1 MGNQSF
7 INAIRD
13 VKRAIFR
20 FTYQSP
26 YGVKEYGFKGKQS
39 NPRNISPYAGGIYAE
54 PSREENWSF
63 VILWH
68 EVSSIEISEPAF
80 PYKEGIPTIT
90 FYLK

>member
-13 VKRAIFR
+13 VKRAIIR
-20 FTYQSP
+20 TTNQHP
-26 YGVKEYGFKGKQS
+26 HTVLTDGFKGKQS

-68 EVSSIEISEPAF
+68 EVSSIEISEPPF
-80 PYKEGIPTIT
+80 PYRENIPTVT